1 MQTYTVKRRSV
12 VGHQIRLDM
21 DSGESLLTRRF
32 APISSGAV
40 LSATPDKLLLRLS
53 DGYDVQVSPAWHEEV
68 SFLTGDFSL
77 NLTLK
82 EIENELELEGFN
94 RLTKYH
100 YRGAKGAGRTVPL
113 VATVSNSE
121 LPLVLGFIELTT
133 SFLVSSP
140 RQKIL
145 DAPFSDP
152 TRNVAWLRWDG
163 NTARKWINCIARI
176 SRCVVFPEF
185 RGLGL
190 SHLLVEAAVKYA
202 RHRWHIGGV
211 RPVFLEITAD
221 MLRYWPFVQKAG
233 FRYVGDTEGNEHR
246 AAKDMKYLMRKASVI
261 SGTRHQ
267 GMPRGGGG
275 ILSLQRSRATHL
287 RDVIEQT
294 GLSAEKV
301 IDFLRTSPDKLS
313 DEEWLLLHKVYRRPK
328 PTYLMGLTCA
338 AQEFLS
344 RRTVGYKGDDQ
355 DVPSTKFKRPTKEG
369 PLLDLR
375 GLTINARTKPVSSK
389 RSRRLQEAF
398 GIVSEMF
405 EMPII
410 ENLDLS
416 IHPGEIILVTGPSG
430 SGKSLLLESI
440 KLFAGNGPPPYNIAE
455 IIITGE
461 GGGSTIKLAG
471 PRDCDPD
478 IAPIDALD
486 CLPMDTALKLMAVS
500 GLAEPQVL
508 IRPSRTLSTGQR
520 YRLSLA
526 LGIAGDVDLFL
537 VDEFCETLDRF
548 STAAVARQ
556 LSRETR
562 SRRMGTIV
570 ATSRAEPVSSSL
582 RPDRTLVLSSD
593 GRFVWS

>member
-1 MQTYTVKRRSV
+1 M

-21 DSGESLLTRRF
+21 DSGESLLMRRF
-32 APISSGAV
+32 APVSRGAV
-40 LSATPDKLLLRLS
+40 LTALS
-53 DGYDVQVSPAWHEEV
+53 GKISLALNDGTDIQVSPSWRQDV
-68 SFLTGDFSL
+68 SFSVGDLSL
-77 NLTLK
+77 ELTLK
-82 EIENELELEGFN
+82 EIESEPELEGFN
-94 RLTKYH
+94 RLTRYH

-113 VATVSNSE
+113 VATVSDPQ
-121 LPLVLGFIELTT
+121 LPLALGFIELTT
-133 SFLVSSP
+133 SFLVNSP

-152 TRNVAWLRWDG
+152 SRKVAWLRWDG
-163 NTARKWINCIARI
+163 NTARRWINCIARI

-190 SHLLVEAAVKYA
+190 SNLLVEAAVEYA
-202 RHRWHIGGV
+202 RHRWHIGGM

-221 MLRYWPFVQKAG
+221 MLRYWPFVRKAG
-233 FRYVGDTEGNEHR
+233 FRYAGDTEGNEHR
-246 AAKDMKYLMRKASVI
+246 AAKDMQYLMRKAAVI
-261 SGTRHQ
+261 SGSGHQ

-294 GLSAEKV
+294 DLSVEKV
-301 IDFLRTSPDKLS
+301 IDYLRTSPDKLS

-338 AQEFLS
+338 AEDFLS
-344 RRTVGYKGDDQ
+344 RRTVSNKADDQ
-355 DVPSTKFKRPTKEG
+355 NVPSKIFIRPTKRE
-369 PLLDLR
+369 PILDLR
-375 GLTINARTKPVSSK
+375 GVTISARTKPVSSK

-398 GIVSEMF
+398 GIASEVI
-405 EMPII
+405 EAPII
-410 ENLDLS
+410 ENLDFS

-440 KLFAGNGPPPYNIAE
+440 KLFAGKNPPPFNIAE
-455 IIITGE
+455 VTVNGE
-461 GGGSTIKLAG
+461 GGESTPIIAG
-471 PRDCDPD
+471 PRECDPD
-478 IAPIDALD
+478 VAPIDALEW
-486 CLPMDTALKLMAVS
+486 LPMDTALKLMAVS

-537 VDEFCETLDRF
+537 VDEFCETLDGF

-562 SRRMGTIV
+562 SRRMGAVV

-593 GRFVWS
+593 GRFIWS